1 MSLYETIAELAGC
14 KHLRGWKAI
23 ILAGAFRR
31 RNDDGCQTTTL
42 CRPTGG
48 KAMGQLILLCA
59 DCGAEQTEDGG
70 PWVRPHLVETL
81 CTLSPAAAAGTDRPL
96 RRVRPRRC
104 RGRPARPRGSASAIL
119 CVDFQAC
126 RVALATHP
134 DVRVLALHEH
144 ADRLFARA
152 IEELRRCHGD
162 VDPVTFAGLV
172 AGLVQATGRS

>member
-81 CTLSPAAAAGTDRPL
+81 CTLAQQPRAPTGHCDVCGRDGVEVGPRDPAD
-96 RRVRPRRC
+96 PR
-104 RGRPARPRGSASAIL
+104 AHL

-126 RVALATHP
+126 RVA
-134 DVRVLALHEH
+134 
-144 ADRLFARA
+144 
-152 IEELRRCHGD
+152 
-162 VDPVTFAGLV
+162 
-172 AGLVQATGRS
+172 QATGRS